1 MRARASIVQLGW
13 AGTLAVA
20 LAAVSQT
27 AGCWPACPE
36 PEPFESGDYVIVG
49 LAKGNPRPEDQWLVD
64 TVTGAQ
70 LTVDREAS
78 EATIR
83 YTKDGTTYEV
93 HYTLESDP

>member
-1 MRARASIVQLGW
+1 MSW
-13 AGTLAVA
+13 GTSLVVA
-20 LAAVSQT
+20 LAIQT

-36 PEPFESGDYVIVG
+36 PEPFESGNYVIVG

-64 TVTGAQ
+64 TVSGAQ
-70 LTVDREAS
+70 LAVNREAG

-93 HYTLESDP
+93 HYTLE